1 VTPGVVD
8 NPDMSATN
16 PSGKSLSNSPISRN
30 HAVAKTKQL
39 LLQGPLDGED
49 RLVQAPPT
57 VHPEELI
64 PELVAA
70 HDLQIVFVAPT
81 DSQLNRMKRRCRALN
96 LSTREICSQYQRCPT
111 YAGKHNDTVK
121 EKLKSAAKQ
130 IPLGLLHKTR
140 DLPCCPNCPF
150 TTWNRPEFTEQVVLA
165 NPRHAYMDSVLEDR
179 VVFTCSLRGDAYVT
193 KIENPSRALDAY
205 LDRNT
210 QFTGYSDF
218 IQNRDSGRV
227 PSILDYEDG
236 TIDPSTDDEE
246 FGYAIDK
253 DGHHLAP
260 QAVFGLLHTEELDN
274 EWETSFKHEKDIVNK
289 HYPKN
294 RPPVGG
300 DPFDIG
306 GVDYYRTRVVRQ
318 PGETPEEDTIYVLDV
333 PDFTKANSV
342 VAFDIAPT
350 PWMWRLYYGT
360 NFDHQPMYSDDETAE
375 FLRSAMGVKV
385 VQTATS
391 RKPYEGNNVT
401 PGRDASI
408 AVWAIAEFGKPPIV
422 VSTKNALGRYRS
434 KQPALLNA
442 DAKNVIQYRRGG
454 SVITDKSPLIILNG
468 SPRPRNEEFQLWGA
482 LAGKSVR
489 NPNQN
494 QSFGET
500 GDEIRRQFCESRI
513 GKWATRFDCRNA
525 TVVLNTTAVP
535 EWLRNN
541 RLVAHASPM
550 DILSANAS
558 GRRAVARYIR
568 DKSGN
573 RVTMNDIQTQVG
585 VSENTARRARDS
597 FIEQEWVVKH
607 ATKGRKPDEYSWV
620 S

>member
-1 VTPGVVD
+1 
-8 NPDMSATN
+8 MSTTN
-16 PSGKSLSNSPISRN
+16 PSGKRLSNSPLNRN
-30 HAVAKTKQL
+30 HVLAKTREL
-39 LLQGPLDGED
+39 LLQGPQDGED
-49 RLVQAPPT
+49 CIVQPPPT
-57 VHPEELI
+57 VHPEKII
-64 PELVAA
+64 PKLVAA
-70 HDLQIVFVAPT
+70 HDLSVVFIAPT
-81 DSQLNRMKRRCRALN
+81 KAQLTRMEQRCSNHN
-96 LSTREICSQYQRCPT
+96 LSTHRITSPYNSCGSYT
-111 YAGKHNDTVK
+111 GKHGDSVETRVK
-121 EKLKSAAKQ
+121 SHIDRGAT
-130 IPLGLLHKTR
+130 LGDLHR
-140 DLPCCPNCPF
+140 NGNLPCQPGCSFAGRNHPAYN
-150 TTWNRPEFTEQVVLA
+150 EQVILA
-165 NPRHAYMDSVLEDR
+165 NPHHAYIDGVLEDR

-193 KIENPSRALDAY
+193 KLENPSKALDAY
-205 LDRNT
+205 LDKNT
-210 QFTGYSDF
+210 QFVGYNDF
-218 IQNRDSGRV
+218 IQNRDSGRS
-227 PSILDYEDG
+227 PSIWDYENG
-236 TIDPSTDDEE
+236 IIDPATPDEE

-253 DGHHLAP
+253 DGHHFAP
-260 QAVFGLLHTEELDN
+260 QAVFGLLHAEELDN
-274 EWETSFKHEKDIVNK
+274 GWETSFGQKKDVYGN
-289 HYPKN
+289 HRPTN

-333 PDFTKANSV
+333 PNFTKANSV

-360 NFDHQPMYSDDETAE
+360 NFNHQSVYSDGETAE

-408 AVWAIAEFGKPPIV
+408 AVWATAEFGKPPIV

-434 KQPALLNA
+434 KQSALLNA
-442 DAKNVIQYRRGG
+442 DAKNGIQYRRGG

-500 GDEIRRQFCESRI
+500 GDEIRRQFCESRV
-513 GKWATRFDCRNA
+513 GKWATRFNCRNA

-535 EWLRNN
+535 EWLQRSS
-541 RLVAHASPM
+541 VE
-550 DILSANAS
+550 
-558 GRRAVARYIR
+558 
-568 DKSGN
+568 
-573 RVTMNDIQTQVG
+573 
-585 VSENTARRARDS
+585 VST
-597 FIEQEWVVKH
+597 
-607 ATKGRKPDEYSWV
+607 
-620 S
+620 